1 MLRRVEAGCLAL
13 GKARQAQS
21 SKVKAGWRAPGFALG
36 TGAFCATD
44 AQARAPREVNR
55 RMTKTQLE
63 RAYRDACDALD
74 EIGAILDSDVTEEEK
89 LGRIE
94 NLVFEDVNEG

>member
-1 MLRRVEAGCLAL
+1 
-13 GKARQAQS
+13 
-21 SKVKAGWRAPGFALG
+21 
-36 TGAFCATD
+36 
-44 AQARAPREVNR
+44 
-55 RMTKTQLE
+55 MTKTQLE

-94 NLVFEDVNEG
+94 SLVFEDKDEG